1 MPEPPDPKARP
12 HPWAEFYREPM
23 LRSMHLQAMHLRKQL
38 NACGGQRGGGDDG
51 DGDGD
56 GDADAARLPRKASSS
71 SASSPA
77 YAELHVT
84 SNFTFLTGAS
94 HPEELIERAAELG
107 HRAIAIT
114 DVNSLAGIVRGH
126 IAAKERGVRFIVG
139 CHLQLSSD
147 EETPGM
153 PRRDEGAPLRSIL
166 VYPTTRAAYGRL
178 CRLLTLGK
186 RRTEKGQCQLS
197 LHDLIEHNDGLLAIV
212 LPPAP
217 PQPIGQE
224 FIEVLEGLRRIFRA
238 RISLGASCLY
248 GEGDRERLAQLAAL
262 AEGTRVPLVAT
273 NDVHYHDPRRRML
286 QDVLTCVR
294 HGCTIEQAGLRLFPN
309 AERCLKP
316 PQEMARLFAAYPEAL
331 ARSVEIA
338 SQAAAFSLDELRYE
352 YPDETCPPGLTP
364 MQHLIDL
371 TWRGAAGRYPQGV
384 PGKVR
389 RQIEHEFDLIDQLN
403 YAPYFLTVHDLVQF
417 ARSRG
422 ILCQGRG
429 AAANSAVCYCL
440 GVTAV
445 DPDRIDLLFE
455 RFMSKERHEPPDID
469 IDFEHE
475 RREEVIQYMYQK
487 YGRERAALTAEVITY
502 RGRSAVRDVGKA
514 LGLSLDC
521 VDRLAKSMDWWDNG
535 VVHGGRVRELGLE
548 PDDPMLRHLSLL
560 MRDILGF
567 PRHLSQHVGG
577 FVITRGPLCESVPIE
592 NAAMPDRTVIEWD
605 KDDIDALGMLKVD
618 VLGLGMLT
626 CIGKCFRFV
635 NGRGEPPLL
644 ERHGGTEARRHE
656 GNHRSETFI
665 GGISHGRDSNISRP
679 DRVATSHGTGTC
691 HASEIEAPG
700 GEEGV
705 HACPSDV
712 ACSGVNSVE
721 HCRGLWPP
729 EHKGLFQVPAHCS
742 RIARGTIDA
751 VATGD
756 RSGNHCTG
764 RSGHR
769 TAERDRSCAA
779 GPDSESGS
787 QTSGAKEAIVR
798 AFVPSCLRASVP
810 HSLELHTVPPEDPA
824 VYDMICNADTIGV
837 FQIESRAQMS
847 MLPRL
852 KPRCYYDLVI
862 EVAIV
867 RPGPIQGNMV
877 HPYLRR
883 RNREEAVTYPSEA
896 VRHVLGKTLGVP
908 LFQEQA
914 MALAMVAAGF
924 TAGEADQLRR
934 AMAAWK
940 RKGDAIYR
948 FGERLINGMLA
959 RGYEREFAERCF
971 EQIKGF
977 SEYGFPESHAAS
989 FALLVYVSSWLKKY
1003 HPAEFAAALI
1013 NSQPMGFYAPA
1024 QIVRDAQDHGVEV
1037 RPIDVNFSR
1046 WDCTIEYE
1054 RHEGTEAR
1062 RHGGRAR
1069 PCAATGVNRALT
1081 GEASYEPVD
1090 EQSATQPS
1098 CLRASVPSSL
1108 RLGMRLV
1115 KGLREAEAQ
1124 KISAAVESHGAFASI
1139 ESLWRASG
1147 VQVRTLRALA
1157 RADAFRSL
1165 GLDRQAALWH
1175 IRALRDESMPIF
1187 DQARTKNHRG
1197 DAEGAEKSTMDVP
1210 ALRSLRLCGESR
1222 GEQRHDRGGSED
1234 QLFAPV
1240 KLPGVSE
1247 LRKVAQDYGAAGLS
1261 LRAHPISFIRE
1272 VLGRRRVTRNIE
1284 LKDESRWPTGR
1295 SIAVAGV
1302 VLVRQR
1308 PATASGIVFMTIED
1322 ETGIANLIIRPRIY
1336 QRFRSAARHGVVVLA
1351 RGTVERQ
1358 GQVVHVVIRRIDD
1371 IHPMLADRL
1380 DSRSRDFH

>member
-1 MPEPPDPKARP
+1 MPEQPDPKARP

-23 LRSMHLQAMHLRKQL
+23 LRSMHLQKRLSDH
-38 NACGGQRGGGDDG
+38 DD
-51 DGDGD
+51 DR
-56 GDADAARLPRKASSS
+56 AAARAPRESPSSS
-71 SASSPA
+71 SPP
-77 YAELHVT
+77 YAELHVS

-94 HPEELIERAAELG
+94 HPEELIERAAALG

-139 CHLQLSSD
+139 CHLRLGSDQASRRGDRRSDDEATPSLS
-147 EETPGM
+147 M
-153 PRRDEGAPLRSIL
+153 L

-186 RRTEKGQCQLS
+186 RRAEKGQCHLT

-212 LPPAP
+212 LPPTSP
-217 PQPIGQE
+217 GNIDQD
-224 FIEVLEGLRRIFRA
+224 FIEVLEGLRRIFRS

-248 GEGDRERLAQLAAL
+248 GEDDGERLAQLAAL
-262 AEGTRVPLVAT
+262 AGHARIPLVAT

-286 QDVLTCVR
+286 QDVLTCIR

-309 AERCLKP
+309 AERYLKS
-316 PQEMARLFAAYPEAL
+316 PQDMARLFAEYPQAI

-338 SQAAAFSLDELRYE
+338 NQAAAFNLDELRYE
-352 YPDETCPPGLTP
+352 YPDETCPPGLTS
-364 MQHLIDL
+364 MQHLVEL
-371 TWRGAAGRYPQGV
+371 TRRGAGGRYPQGV
-384 PGKVR
+384 PDKVR

-403 YAPYFLTVHDLVQF
+403 YAPYFLTVHDLVQE

-455 RFMSKERHEPPDID
+455 RFMSKERNEPPDID

-475 RREEVIQYMYQK
+475 RREEVIQYMYRK
-487 YGRERAALTAEVITY
+487 YGRDRAALTAEVITY

-535 VVHGGRVRELGLE
+535 VVHGRRLRDLGLN
-548 PDDPMLRHLSLL
+548 PDDPMLRHLAVL

-592 NAAMPDRTVIEWD
+592 NAAMPERTVIEWD
-605 KDDIDALGMLKVD
+605 KDDIDAMGMLKVD

-626 CIGKCFRFV
+626 CIGKCFQFV
-635 NGRGEPPLL
+635 NERVEAAIS
-644 ERHGGTEARRHE
+644 ERHGGTEARRHGE
-656 GNHRSETFI
+656 SQRSQKELS
-665 GGISHGRDSNISRP
+665 GGIWNGRDSNISRP
-679 DRVATSHGTGTC
+679 DRLAAGDGTGSR
-691 HASEIEAPG
+691 HASDIEATG
-700 GEEGV
+700 AEEGI
-705 HACPSDV
+705 HACPSDL
-712 ACSGVNSVE
+712 ARRGVDSVE
-721 HCRGLWPP
+721 HCRGLRPP
-729 EHKGLFQVPAHCS
+729 EHEGLSQAPAHCA
-742 RIARGTIDA
+742 RIAGGTA
-751 VATGD
+751 YTAATGD
-756 RSGNHCTG
+756 ESGNCS
-764 RSGHR
+764 RQQSHR
-769 TAERDRSCAA
+769 RPVERNRSCAA
-779 GPDSESGS
+779 GSDSESGG
-787 QTSGAKEAIVR
+787 QTAGTKEAVGMHQ
-798 AFVPSCLRASVP
+798 VPSCLRAFVP
-810 HSLELHTVPPEDPA
+810 WCLELHTIPPEDPA
-824 VYDMICNADTIGV
+824 VYDMICAADTIGV

-883 RNREEAVTYPSEA
+883 RNREEKVTYPSEA
-896 VRHVLGKTLGVP
+896 VKDVLGKTLGVP

-924 TAGEADQLRR
+924 SAGEADQLRR

-940 RKGDAIYR
+940 RKGDAIDR
-948 FGERLINGMLA
+948 FGERLISGMIA

-1003 HPAEFAAALI
+1003 FPAEFAAALI

-1024 QIVRDAQDHGVEV
+1024 QIVRDAQEHGVEV
-1037 RPIDVNFSR
+1037 RPVDVNCSQ
-1046 WDCTIEYE
+1046 WDCTIEQR
-1054 RHEGTEAR
+1054 RHGGTEAR
-1062 RHGGRAR
+1062 RHEGGELRHI
-1069 PCAATGVNRALT
+1069 V
-1081 GEASYEPVD
+1081 
-1090 EQSATQPS
+1090 TQPGEDLKCAGIHS
-1098 CLRASVPSSL
+1098 PIDVPQPPCLCAPVPSCL

-1115 KGLREAEAQ
+1115 KGLREAEATR
-1124 KISAAVESHGAFASI
+1124 IVDAVASLGAFTSI
-1139 ESLWRASG
+1139 EPLWRASG
-1147 VQVRTLRALA
+1147 VRVQTLRTLA
-1157 RADAFRSL
+1157 RADAFRSM
-1165 GLDRQAALWH
+1165 GIDRQAALWQ

-1187 DQARTKNHRG
+1187 EQAGKEDGRDARARTASAKTQANAAACSADERH
-1197 DAEGAEKSTMDVP
+1197 VP
-1210 ALRSLRLCGESR
+1210 GRKA
-1222 GEQRHDRGGSED
+1222 DP
-1234 QLFAPV
+1234 LFAPV

-1272 VLGRRRVTRNIE
+1272 ALRRRRVTRNVE

-1336 QRFRSAARHGVVVLA
+1336 QRYRSAARHGVVVLA
-1351 RGTVERQ
+1351 RGAVERQ
-1358 GQVVHVVIRRIDD
+1358 EQVVHVVVRRIDD
-1371 IHPMLADRL
+1371 IHHQLTEQL